1 MLRVNQNSRLIGIT
15 SVVVISLLAGALF
28 GGHFFTLITGE
39 FPGPGPGFS
48 QNIGIRFDTT
58 TTVNTLHPEKLVSGP
73 LSFAPQLV
81 TWWWSVTGQM
91 LQEADGSYSILW
103 SRHAGVLTTIGKNWL
118 EDQIGDSPST
128 TPATYI
134 SLSVSTDTPLNTW
147 TIITGELNAGG
158 MGRKLGAYAST
169 GDGTWTILKQFTA
182 NATTTALQLTGL
194 NWSATAC
201 AGNTLLCA
209 DTFTPVTLAS
219 GDKVTVTWSLQV
231 T

>member
-1 MLRVNQNSRLIGIT
+1 MLSNRFKTTSLVT
-15 SVVVISLLAGALF
+15 SVAIVGVLIGALF
-28 GGHFFTLITGE
+28 GGHLFTLITGE
-39 FPGPGPGFS
+39 FPGPGPGFNQVVS
-48 QNIGIRFDTT
+48 VRIDTMTVINTPQPERF
-58 TTVNTLHPEKLVSGP
+58 VSGP
-73 LSFAPQLV
+73 LSFIPQLA
-81 TWWWSVTGQM
+81 TWYWSATGQM
-91 LQEADGSYSILW
+91 WRESDGSYSIFW

-134 SLSVSTDTPLNTW
+134 SLSVNTATPLNTW

-201 AGNTLLCA
+201 ADNTLLCA